1 MQDVI
6 ISATASFDKMRELVR
21 VDNTTSYEDRIQYL
35 KALRQ
40 VIMDNIGALK
50 KALDEDFDGR
60 SPHETQ
66 MADIMPTISTI
77 DYSIKNLR
85 KWLKGEKKPTE
96 IQFLPAKN
104 RIEFHPKGVI
114 LIISPWNY
122 PISLSLLPMASAI
135 AAGNRVILKPS
146 ECTPK
151 TSELLV
157 KLVKSALPPDRA
169 MVFTGGPELSA
180 KLTSLNF
187 DHIVFTGSTRVGR
200 MVMQSAAN
208 NLTPVTLELGGK
220 SPTIVHEE
228 YDLELAA
235 SRIARG
241 KLINAG
247 QSCVAPDYVMIPA
260 NKTDDFVAFFKKA
273 ARRLYPEFAG
283 NADYS
288 SIVSKAQFDRLN
300 ALLDDA
306 KKKGAKIISLD
317 KKNQRSSGNRCL
329 HPHLVLD
336 ISDDMKIAE
345 EEIFGPILIVIP
357 YDDFKE
363 ASAYINQRP
372 HPLSLYYF
380 DDSPTRVQDF
390 LNKTMS
396 GGAVVNDTILQYVQE
411 ALPFGGVGNSGMGVC
426 HGYEGFR
433 ELSHAKS
440 VFYQSK
446 INAGS
451 TIYPPYGKLFE
462 RIMGFLVR

>member
-6 ISATASFDKMRELVR
+6 NSATASFEKMRDLVR
-21 VDNTTSYEDRIQYL
+21 LDNTTSYEDRIKYL
-35 KALRQ
+35 KALRKA
-40 VIMDNIGALK
+40 VMDNIGALQQ
-50 KALDEDFDGR
+50 ALDEDFDGR

-66 MADIMPTISTI
+66 VADIMPTITTI

-122 PISLSLLPMASAI
+122 PVSLSLLPMASAI

-151 TSELLV
+151 TSELMV
-157 KLVKSALPPDRA
+157 QIVKSALPADRA

-180 KLTSLNF
+180 KLTSLDF

-220 SPTIVHEE
+220 SPAIVHEE

-241 KLINAG
+241 KLFNAG
-247 QSCVAPDYVMIPA
+247 QTCIAPDYVMIPA
-260 NKTDDFVAFFKKA
+260 NKTDEFVTFFKKA
-273 ARRLYPEFAG
+273 ARRLYPQFAG
-283 NADYS
+283 NGDYS
-288 SIVSKAQFDRLN
+288 SIVSQSQFVRLN

-306 KKKGAKIISLD
+306 QKKGAKIISLD
-317 KKNQRSSGNRCL
+317 EKNQRSSGNRKL

-336 ISDDMKIAE
+336 ISNDMKISE

-357 YDDFKE
+357 YDDIDE

-380 DDSPTRVQDF
+380 DDNSERVQEF
-390 LNKTMS
+390 LSKTIS
-396 GGAVVNDTILQYVQE
+396 GGAVVNDTILQFVQE

-446 INAGS
+446 INGGFI
-451 TIYPPYGKLFE
+451 IYPPYGRLFE
-462 RIMGFLVR
+462 RIMEFLVR

>member
-1 MQDVI
+1 VQDVI
-6 ISATASFDKMRELVR
+6 NSATASFEKMRDLVR
-21 VDNTTSYEDRIQYL
+21 ADNTTSLSDRIKYL
-35 KALRQ
+35 KALRKA
-40 VIMDNIGALK
+40 VMDNIEALK
-50 KALDEDFDGR
+50 KVMDEDFDGR

-66 MADIMPTISTI
+66 MADIMPTITTI

-85 KWLKGEKKPTE
+85 KWLKGEKKPTQ

-104 RIEFHPKGVI
+104 RVEFHPKGVI

-122 PISLSLLPMASAI
+122 PVSLSLLPMASAI

-146 ECTPK
+146 ECTPR
-151 TSELLV
+151 TSELMV
-157 KLVKSALPPDRA
+157 QIVKSALPSDRVQ
-169 MVFTGGPELSA
+169 VFTGGAELSA
-180 KLTSLNF
+180 SLTSLNF

-220 SPTIVHEE
+220 SPAIVHDE
-228 YDLELAA
+228 YDLEMAA

-241 KLINAG
+241 KLFNAG
-247 QSCVAPDYVMIPA
+247 QTCIAPDYVMIPA
-260 NKTDDFVAFFKKA
+260 NKTDEFVTLFKKA
-273 ARRLYPEFAG
+273 ARRLYPKFVG

-288 SIVSKAQFDRLN
+288 SIVNQPQFERLN

-306 KKKGAKIISLD
+306 QKKGARIISLD
-317 KKNQRSSGNRCL
+317 EKNQRSSGNRKL

-336 ISDDMKIAE
+336 ITDDMQIAE
-345 EEIFGPILIVIP
+345 DEIFGPILIVVP
-357 YDDFKE
+357 YDNIEE

-380 DDSPTRVQDF
+380 DNNKQRIQDF
-390 LNKTMS
+390 LSKTIS
-396 GGAVVNDTILQYVQE
+396 GGAVVNDTILQFVQE
-411 ALPFGGVGNSGMGVC
+411 SLPFGGVGNSGMGVC
-426 HGYEGFR
+426 HGYEGFK

-446 INAGS
+446 INGGS
-451 TIYPPYGKLFE
+451 TIYPPYGKLLE
-462 RIMGFLVR
+462 RILGILVR